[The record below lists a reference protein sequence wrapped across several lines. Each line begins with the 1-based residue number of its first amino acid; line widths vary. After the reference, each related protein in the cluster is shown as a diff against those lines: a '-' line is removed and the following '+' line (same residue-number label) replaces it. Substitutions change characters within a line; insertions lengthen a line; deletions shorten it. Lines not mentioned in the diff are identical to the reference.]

1 MNQKSINRWYLIIIV
16 LLLIQVASLSIDINK
31 LESEIEWLEDVQD
44 NIIEDVL
51 FPRNEVFNI

>member
-16 LLLIQVASLSIDINK
+16 LLLIQVVSLSIDINK
-31 LESEIEWLEDVQD
+31 LEIEWLEDVQD

-51 FPRNEVFNI
+51 FPRNEVF

>member
-16 LLLIQVASLSIDINK
+16 LLLIQVVSLSIDINK

-51 FPRNEVFNI
+51 FPRNEDK

>member
-16 LLLIQVASLSIDINK
+16 LLLIQVMSLSIDINK

-51 FPRNEVFNI
+51 FQDINKFSK